1 MIIRAAANLAMV
13 VLVTSLGASTTCAQG
28 IVIPGVGPINRA
40 MAGAAV
46 AAPIDAAGAIHWN
59 PASISFLEK
68 NEVSFGAEFTYP
80 RTKLTSV
87 LPADAFGPGAPPI
100 TLAGTNHSN
109 SGIGLLPTTAM
120 VYHQKDSDWSFG
132 LGLFA
137 IGGVGVNYHASATNP
152 ILTPQPPAG
161 FGGGAVFSRFTILQ
175 FAPTAS
181 VRLTDGIS
189 IGVAPTI
196 NVADLGVD
204 PATYAVPDDANGD
217 GFRTY
222 PNGTHARLH
231 WGLGFQVGIYCETDS
246 CWSFGASLKSPVWFE
261 RFESNSQDELGQ
273 PRTLKLQ
280 AEFPMIISIGTA
292 YRGFDRTVMA
302 VDLRFTD
309 FENADFLGDRP
320 GFGPDREL
328 TGLGWSSVFSVAAG
342 VQHELNEQ
350 LTVRLGYLFTQNPI
364 PGSTTTFNIP
374 ATAIYQHAIFLG
386 TSHKLTDQISLSL
399 AYYHAFRNSITGP
412 YQTPLGPLAGS
423 RVHVSQ
429 EIDGLVGG
437 LNVYF

>member
-1 MIIRAAANLAMV
+1 
-13 VLVTSLGASTTCAQG
+13 
-28 IVIPGVGPINRA
+28 
-40 MAGAAV
+40 
-46 AAPIDAAGAIHWN
+46 
-59 PASISFLEK
+59 
-68 NEVSFGAEFTYP
+68 
-80 RTKLTSV
+80 
-87 LPADAFGPGAPPI
+87 
-100 TLAGTNHSN
+100 
-109 SGIGLLPTTAM
+109 
-120 VYHQKDSDWSFG
+120 
-132 LGLFA
+132 
-137 IGGVGVNYHASATNP
+137 
-152 ILTPQPPAG
+152 
-161 FGGGAVFSRFTILQ
+161 
-175 FAPTAS
+175 
-181 VRLTDGIS
+181 
-189 IGVAPTI
+189 
-196 NVADLGVD
+196 
-204 PATYAVPDDANGD
+204 
-217 GFRTY
+217 
-222 PNGTHARLH
+222 
-231 WGLGFQVGIYCETDS
+231 
-246 CWSFGASLKSPVWFE
+246 
-261 RFESNSQDELGQ
+261 
-273 PRTLKLQ
+273 
-280 AEFPMIISIGTA
+280 MIISIGTA